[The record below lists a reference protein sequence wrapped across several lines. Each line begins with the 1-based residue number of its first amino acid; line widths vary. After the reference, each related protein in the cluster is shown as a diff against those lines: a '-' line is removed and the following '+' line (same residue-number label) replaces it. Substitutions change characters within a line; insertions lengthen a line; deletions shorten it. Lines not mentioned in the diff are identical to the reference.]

1 MTDKEN
7 DDKDDES
14 PLKIIYQTNKFLLVV
29 GKEILVF
36 NITKNLTKLTRNY
49 YIIMRISIE

>member
-14 PLKIIYQTNKFLLVV
+14 PLKIIYHTNKFLLVV

-49 YIIMRISIE
+49 YIVMTISIE